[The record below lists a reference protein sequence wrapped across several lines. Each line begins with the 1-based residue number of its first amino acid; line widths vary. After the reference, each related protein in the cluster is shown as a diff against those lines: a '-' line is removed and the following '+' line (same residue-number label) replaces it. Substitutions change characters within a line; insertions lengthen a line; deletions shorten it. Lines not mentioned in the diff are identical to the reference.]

1 MVVIQNIINDT
12 NVDEDNLSKVC
23 QDFLN
28 ENALEQSELLIRL
41 VSPVEIQ
48 VLNKEYRNKN
58 QVTNVLSFQ
67 SDIPDEV
74 EESIRGDVVICVD
87 VVREEALV
95 GDKKFAEDAA
105 IVCGIGKILNQSFLV
120 IGNEKGST
128 METRIK
134 HNFIITLI
142 QNCLID
148 LISSFDKE
156 KINFFIF
163 VFVIG

>member
-28 ENALEQSELLIRL
+28 ETALEHSELLIRL

-58 QVTNVLSFQ
+58 QFTNVLSFK

-74 EESIRGDVVICVD
+74 EESILGDVVICVD

-95 GDKKFAEDAA
+95 GDKKFADHLTHMAVHGILHLIGHDHEDITSAYKMES
-105 IVCGIGKILNQSFLV
+105 IEIDFLDKLGISNPY
-120 IGNEKGST
+120 N
-128 METRIK
+128 
-134 HNFIITLI
+134 
-142 QNCLID
+142 
-148 LISSFDKE
+148 
-156 KINFFIF
+156 
-163 VFVIG
+163 

>member
-1 MVVIQNIINDT
+1 MVVIQNIINDL

-74 EESIRGDVVICVD
+74 EESILGDVVICVD

-95 GDKKFAEDAA
+95 GDKKFADHLTHMAVHGILHLIGHDHEDITSAYKMES
-105 IVCGIGKILNQSFLV
+105 IEIDFLDKLGISNPY
-120 IGNEKGST
+120 N
-128 METRIK
+128 
-134 HNFIITLI
+134 
-142 QNCLID
+142 
-148 LISSFDKE
+148 
-156 KINFFIF
+156 
-163 VFVIG
+163 

>member
-1 MVVIQNIINDT
+1 MVVIQNIINDL

-28 ENALEQSELLIRL
+28 ENALEHSELLIRL

-67 SDIPDEV
+67 SEIPDEV
-74 EESIRGDVVICVD
+74 EESILGDVVICVD

-95 GDKKFAEDAA
+95 GDKKFADHLTHMAVHGILHLIGHDHEDITSAYKMESIEIDFLDKLGISNPYNKSYLSLPLKAA
-105 IVCGIGKILNQSFLV
+105 PVL
-120 IGNEKGST
+120 
-128 METRIK
+128 
-134 HNFIITLI
+134 
-142 QNCLID
+142 
-148 LISSFDKE
+148 
-156 KINFFIF
+156 
-163 VFVIG
+163 

>member
-67 SDIPDEV
+67 SEIPDEV
-74 EESIRGDVVICVD
+74 EESILGDVVICVD

-95 GDKKFAEDAA
+95 GDKKFADHLTHMAVHGILHLIGHDHEDTTSAYKMEA
-105 IVCGIGKILNQSFLV
+105 IEIDFLDKLGISNPYK
-120 IGNEKGST
+120 
-128 METRIK
+128 
-134 HNFIITLI
+134 
-142 QNCLID
+142 
-148 LISSFDKE
+148 
-156 KINFFIF
+156 
-163 VFVIG
+163 

>member
-48 VLNKEYRNKN
+48 VLNKEYRSKN

-74 EESIRGDVVICVD
+74 EESILGDVVICVD

-95 GDKKFAEDAA
+95 GDKKFADHLTHMAVHGILHLIGHDHEDITSAYKMES
-105 IVCGIGKILNQSFLV
+105 IEIDFLDKHGISNPY
-120 IGNEKGST
+120 N
-128 METRIK
+128 
-134 HNFIITLI
+134 
-142 QNCLID
+142 
-148 LISSFDKE
+148 
-156 KINFFIF
+156 
-163 VFVIG
+163 

>member
-12 NVDEDNLSKVC
+12 NIDEDNLSKVC

-74 EESIRGDVVICVD
+74 EESILGDVVICVD

-95 GDKKFAEDAA
+95 GDKKFADHLTHMAVHGILHLIGHDHEDITSAYKMES
-105 IVCGIGKILNQSFLV
+105 IEIDFLDKLGISNPY
-120 IGNEKGST
+120 N
-128 METRIK
+128 
-134 HNFIITLI
+134 
-142 QNCLID
+142 
-148 LISSFDKE
+148 
-156 KINFFIF
+156 
-163 VFVIG
+163 

>member
-74 EESIRGDVVICVD
+74 EESILGDVVICVD

-95 GDKKFAEDAA
+95 GDKKFADHLTLMAVHGILHLIGHDHEDITSAYKMES
-105 IVCGIGKILNQSFLV
+105 IEIDFLDKLGISNPY
-120 IGNEKGST
+120 N
-128 METRIK
+128 
-134 HNFIITLI
+134 
-142 QNCLID
+142 
-148 LISSFDKE
+148 
-156 KINFFIF
+156 
-163 VFVIG
+163 

>member
-74 EESIRGDVVICVD
+74 EESILGDVVICVD

-95 GDKKFAEDAA
+95 GDKKFADHLTHLAVHGILHLIGHDHENSTSAYKMEA
-105 IVCGIGKILNQSFLV
+105 IEIDFLDKLGISNPY
-120 IGNEKGST
+120 N
-128 METRIK
+128 
-134 HNFIITLI
+134 
-142 QNCLID
+142 
-148 LISSFDKE
+148 
-156 KINFFIF
+156 
-163 VFVIG
+163 

>member
-1 MVVIQNIINDT
+1 MVIIQNIINDP

-74 EESIRGDVVICVD
+74 EESILGDVVICVD

-95 GDKKFAEDAA
+95 GDKKFADHLTHMAVHGILHLIGHDHEDITSAYKMES
-105 IVCGIGKILNQSFLV
+105 IEIDFLDKLGISNPY
-120 IGNEKGST
+120 N
-128 METRIK
+128 
-134 HNFIITLI
+134 
-142 QNCLID
+142 
-148 LISSFDKE
+148 
-156 KINFFIF
+156 
-163 VFVIG
+163 

>member
-74 EESIRGDVVICVD
+74 EESILGDVVICVD

-95 GDKKFAEDAA
+95 GDKKFADHLTHMAVHGILHLIGHDHEDITSAYKMES
-105 IVCGIGKILNQSFLV
+105 IEIDFLCKLGISNPYI
-120 IGNEKGST
+120 
-128 METRIK
+128 
-134 HNFIITLI
+134 
-142 QNCLID
+142 
-148 LISSFDKE
+148 
-156 KINFFIF
+156 
-163 VFVIG
+163 

>member
-41 VSPVEIQ
+41 VSPVEIK

-74 EESIRGDVVICVD
+74 EESILGDVVICVD

-95 GDKKFAEDAA
+95 GDKKFADHLTHMAVHGILHLIGHDHEDITSAYKMES
-105 IVCGIGKILNQSFLV
+105 IEIDFLDKLGISNPY
-120 IGNEKGST
+120 N
-128 METRIK
+128 
-134 HNFIITLI
+134 
-142 QNCLID
+142 
-148 LISSFDKE
+148 
-156 KINFFIF
+156 
-163 VFVIG
+163 

>member
-67 SDIPDEV
+67 SEIPDEV
-74 EESIRGDVVICVD
+74 EESILGDVVICVD

-95 GDKKFAEDAA
+95 GDKKFADHLTHMAVHGILHLIGHDHEDITSAYKMES
-105 IVCGIGKILNQSFLV
+105 IEIDFLNKLGISNPY
-120 IGNEKGST
+120 N
-128 METRIK
+128 
-134 HNFIITLI
+134 
-142 QNCLID
+142 
-148 LISSFDKE
+148 
-156 KINFFIF
+156 
-163 VFVIG
+163 

>member
-74 EESIRGDVVICVD
+74 EESILGDVVICVD

-95 GDKKFAEDAA
+95 GDKKFADHLTHMAVHGILHLIGHDHEDITSAYKMES
-105 IVCGIGKILNQSFLV
+105 IKIDFLDKLGISNPY
-120 IGNEKGST
+120 N
-128 METRIK
+128 
-134 HNFIITLI
+134 
-142 QNCLID
+142 
-148 LISSFDKE
+148 
-156 KINFFIF
+156 
-163 VFVIG
+163 

>member
-48 VLNKEYRNKN
+48 VLNKKYRNKN

-67 SDIPDEV
+67 SEIPDEV
-74 EESIRGDVVICVD
+74 EESILGDVVICVD

-95 GDKKFAEDAA
+95 GDKKFADHLTHMAVHGILHLIGHDHEDITSAYKMES
-105 IVCGIGKILNQSFLV
+105 IEIDFLDKLGISNPY
-120 IGNEKGST
+120 N
-128 METRIK
+128 
-134 HNFIITLI
+134 
-142 QNCLID
+142 
-148 LISSFDKE
+148 
-156 KINFFIF
+156 
-163 VFVIG
+163 